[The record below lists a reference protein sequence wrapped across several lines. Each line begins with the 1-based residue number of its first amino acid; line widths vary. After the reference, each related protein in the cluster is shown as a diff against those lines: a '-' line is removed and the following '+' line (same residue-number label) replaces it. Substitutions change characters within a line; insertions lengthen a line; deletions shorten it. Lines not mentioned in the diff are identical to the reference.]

1 MNNPKKSI
9 AVRENDKSQRCLPA
23 HEVWGIVL
31 CGRRNSE
38 KDFLVGSE
46 LICAVY
52 AIQFADEVFI
62 VLIGLG
68 TLINVLSIIAG
79 SAFGVLAGS
88 RLSIKTRELIT
99 DILGLITILAAA
111 GAVIPMFSAQYSQ
124 SLPKGWT
131 LLSILGSLLIGG
143 IIGSA
148 LKLEI
153 RLESLGENLRKKFG
167 AKQEGTF
174 VEGFVSSSLLFVIG
188 PLAILGSISDG
199 MGTGIDQ
206 LSLKAILD
214 FFAAIAFAA
223 SLGWGVAVSAIPVGI
238 YQGIWTLIG
247 LLLGSVLAQYQI
259 DAMTIVGGLM
269 LLSIGLR
276 LLRIKEVAVGN
287 LLPALAVAPVF
298 VYLLNSFVA

>member
-1 MNNPKKSI
+1 MI
-9 AVRENDKSQRCLPA
+9 
-23 HEVWGIVL
+23 
-31 CGRRNSE
+31 
-38 KDFLVGSE
+38 
-46 LICAVY
+46 
-52 AIQFADEVFI
+52 
-62 VLIGLG
+62 IGLG
-68 TLINVLSIIAG
+68 TLINVLTIIAG
-79 SAFGVLAGS
+79 SAVGVLAGS
-88 RLSIKTRELIT
+88 RLSTKTRELIT

-111 GAVIPMFSAQYSQ
+111 SAVIPMFSSQFSQ

-143 IIGSA
+143 LVGSA

-153 RLESLGENLRKKFG
+153 RLENVGENLRNRFG
-167 AKQEGTF
+167 ANKEGTF

-206 LSLKAILD
+206 LSLKSILD

-223 SLGWGVAVSAIPVGI
+223 SLGWGVAASSIPVGI
-238 YQGIWTLIG
+238 YQGIWTVIG
-247 LLLGSVLAQYQI
+247 FALGSILAQYQI

-276 LLRIKEVAVGN
+276 LLRIKEIAVGN
-287 LLPALAVAPVF
+287 LLPALAIAPVF
-298 VYLLNSFVA
+298 VYVLNSFLG

>member
-1 MNNPKKSI
+1 
-9 AVRENDKSQRCLPA
+9 V
-23 HEVWGIVL
+23 
-31 CGRRNSE
+31 
-38 KDFLVGSE
+38 KDFFFGSE
-46 LICAVY
+46 LISAVY
-52 AIQFADEVFI
+52 AIQSADEVFI

-88 RLSIKTRELIT
+88 RLSVKTRELIT

-111 GAVIPMFSAQYSQ
+111 GAVIPMFSTQYSQ

-153 RLESLGENLRKKFG
+153 RLEALGENLRKKFG

-247 LLLGSVLAQYQI
+247 FLLGSVLAQYQI

-287 LLPALAVAPVF
+287 LLPALAVAPIF